1 MSIYRIVTDEQNSW
15 LQDHVRRYLAT
26 DGADG
31 YWADF
36 TAVGGPARAPNLILT
51 VTGRRSGEP
60 RTFGL
65 IYGDIEGG
73 YVIVGSKGGAPT
85 HPAWYFNILANP
97 DVQVQIRERKFHA
110 RARLAEGEERAKL
123 WAMMSGLY
131 SGYADV
137 QQKTDRVFPV
147 VVLEP
152 VQE

>member
-65 IYGDIEGG
+65 IYGDYGDG
-73 YVIVGSKGGAPT
+73 YVIVGSKGGAPR
-85 HPAWYFNILANP
+85 HPAWYFNILDNP
-97 DVQVQIRERKFHA
+97 NVQVQIKERKFSA
-110 RARLAEGEERAKL
+110 RARVASGDERAKL
-123 WAMMSGLY
+123 WEMMSGLY
-131 SGYADV
+131 SGYRDV
-137 QQKTDRVFPV
+137 QQKTDREFPV

-152 VQE
+152 V